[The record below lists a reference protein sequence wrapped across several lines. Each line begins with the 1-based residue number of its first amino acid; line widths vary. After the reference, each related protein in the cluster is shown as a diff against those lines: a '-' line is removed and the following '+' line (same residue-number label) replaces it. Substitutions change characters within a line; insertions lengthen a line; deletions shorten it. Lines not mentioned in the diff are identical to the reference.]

1 MNAAIILCVF
11 VTLSLGFKESSS
23 SGSGVDD
30 SRSFHDE
37 TILNKFADAGSGV
50 GHRDLT
56 GFVGIEPESLL
67 SAFQDRG
74 SNSLLDFQADHFF
87 LFLFFPP
94 IFLYFN

>member
-50 GHRDLT
+50 GH
-56 GFVGIEPESLL
+56 
-67 SAFQDRG
+67 
-74 SNSLLDFQADHFF
+74 
-87 LFLFFPP
+87 
-94 IFLYFN
+94 